1 MSIITKVG
9 DGGDTSLGGGRKVR
23 KNDPLV
29 EALGAVDELN
39 AALGLAATLPAGEPL
54 VETLSDIQR
63 RLCSLSA
70 DLAARPG
77 RGAPTPRISPADAAW
92 VEKEAAALETSLP
105 PLKNFILPGGAP
117 AGAAL
122 HWARAVC
129 RRAERRIVPLLK
141 KERASKDALIFL
153 NRVSDFLF
161 LIARDAN
168 RRAGKPES
176 LWP

>member
-9 DGGDTSLGGGRKVR
+9 DGGDTFLGGGRKVR
-23 KNDPLV
+23 KDNFV
-29 EALGAVDELN
+29 IEVLGAVDELN
-39 AALGLAATLPAGEPL
+39 AALGLAAALLADTAPSEA
-54 VETLSDIQR
+54 LSGIQR
-63 RLCSLSA
+63 RLCALGA
-70 DLAARPG
+70 DLAAGPKPG
-77 RGAPTPRISPADAAW
+77 AAAPRISPADAAW
-92 VEKEAAALETSLP
+92 VEKEAAALESSLP
-105 PLKNFILPGGAP
+105 LLKNFILPGGSL

-122 HWARAVC
+122 HLARAVC

-141 KERASKDALIFL
+141 KKRASKDALIFL
-153 NRVSDFLF
+153 NRVSDLLF